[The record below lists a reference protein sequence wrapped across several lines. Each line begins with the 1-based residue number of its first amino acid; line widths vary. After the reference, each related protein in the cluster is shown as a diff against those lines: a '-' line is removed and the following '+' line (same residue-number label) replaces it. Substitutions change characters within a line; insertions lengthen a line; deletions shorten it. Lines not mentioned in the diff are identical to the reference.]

1 MTSKRKATAGVRG
14 GRPPKRPASGT
25 ATPQSIGSSD
35 EYSDNGEEASESE
48 AENLSKAVKAFSA
61 DSMNVQV
68 KTQHR
73 PSNRDLNYT
82 GVSDVSYLNLKP
94 DHENRPLWVDAKKAR
109 ITLES
114 FSPLAAQ
121 AQDFLTTIAEP
132 LSRPVFLHEYAL
144 TVHSLYAAVSVGL
157 VPQDIINFLDRLS
170 KTPLPAEIKSFI
182 LKCTRAFG
190 KVKLVLKHNRYFLE
204 TPDNKILQKLIQDE
218 IIGAQR
224 VGGNDDII
232 VEKAPKL
239 GSLVI
244 PGTLNAA
251 GVKQKPDL
259 QSQQGPVVDDQ
270 AGPPQEQDIFATL
283 REDDEEDD
291 DDDDERRIHS
301 VEIPARGVEQ
311 VQKRCLELKYPVL
324 EEYDFH
330 NDQVNANLDIDLKPN
345 TTIRPYQEK
354 SLSKMFSNGRARSGI
369 IVLPCGAGKTL
380 VGITAACTIRK
391 GVVILCTSSMSV
403 VQWRNEF
410 LKWSNISPNDIAIF
424 TSDHKEKFSRNTGII
439 VSTYSMVT
447 QTRSRSYDAQKM
459 MDFIQSREWGLMILD
474 EVHVVPA
481 SIFRKVTHSIATHS
495 KLGLTATL
503 LREDDKITDLNF
515 LIGPKL
521 YEANWMELAEQGHI
535 AKVQCAEVWC
545 PMTTEFYQEY
555 LRESSRKRALL
566 YIMNPRKFQACQ
578 FLIDYH
584 EKRGDKVIVFS
595 DNVFALRRY
604 ALKLNKFYIYG
615 GTPQNERLRVLE
627 NFQHSDLVNT
637 IFLSKIGDTSLDLPE
652 ATCLIQISSHYGSR
666 RQEAQRLGRILRAKR
681 RNDEGFNAF
690 FYSLVSK
697 DTQEMY
703 YSSKRQAF
711 LVDQGYAFKVIT
723 HLQGIE
729 NLPGLAYASP
739 AERRELLQEV
749 IIQNENSAEV
759 EQIDDDLYGAR
770 SGGPRGRNGI
780 VGKKGARRVAGTLS
794 ELSGGQ
800 DMVRIILAHVRD
812 FLKLM
817 KCLSRHTLNI
827 TRVET
832 RNSRASTTHCLRKWH
847 ENSRNERHSAWT
859 VEQVF
864 GNLIVPLIKQ
874 AVGNDL

>member
-1 MTSKRKATAGVRG
+1 MASKRKASTSSKSSRLA
-14 GRPPKRPASGT
+14 KRSASGA

-35 EYSDNGEEASESE
+35 EYSAEGSEASESE
-48 AENLSKAVKAFSA
+48 AENLSRAVKTFSS
-61 DSMNVQV
+61 DSLKSRRKEQSHTLDREAKLNGI
-68 KTQHR
+68 
-73 PSNRDLNYT
+73 SNL
-82 GVSDVSYLNLKP
+82 SYLSLKP
-94 DHENRPLWVDAKKAR
+94 DHENRPLWVDAQKAR
-109 ITLES
+109 ITLEH
-114 FSPLAAQ
+114 FSPLANQ

-132 LSRPVFLHEYAL
+132 LSRPEFLHEYAL

-170 KTPLPAEIKSFI
+170 KTLLPEEIRSFI
-182 LKCTRAFG
+182 LECTQAFG
-190 KVKLVLKHNRYFLE
+190 KVKLVLKHNRYYLE
-204 TPDNKILQKLIQDE
+204 TPDNKVLQKLMQDE
-218 IIGAQR
+218 VISAQTTGETAGIIT
-224 VGGNDDII
+224 
-232 VEKAPKL
+232 EKAPKM
-239 GSLVI
+239 GGLVI
-244 PGTLNAA
+244 PGTKDAA
-251 GVKQKPDL
+251 GVR
-259 QSQQGPVVDDQ
+259 QQPGVQDSDRPSTD
-270 AGPPQEQDIFATL
+270 EQDGTAKEDNIYMTL
-283 REDDEEDD
+283 REDD
-291 DDDDERRIHS
+291 DDDDEDDETHIHS
-301 VEIPARGVEQ
+301 VEIPKDGVEP
-311 VQKRCLELKYPVL
+311 VQKRCLELGYPVL

-330 NDQVNANLDIDLKPN
+330 NDQINANLDIDLKPN
-345 TTIRPYQEK
+345 TTIRTYQEK

-391 GVVILCTSSMSV
+391 GIVILCTSSMSV

-410 LKWSNISPNDIAIF
+410 LKWSNINPNDIAIF

-459 MDFIQSREWGLMILD
+459 MDFMQSREWGLMILD

-521 YEANWMELAEQGHI
+521 YEANWMELADQGHI

-555 LRESSRKRALL
+555 LRETSRKRALL

-595 DNVFALRRY
+595 DNVFALKAY
-604 ALKLNKFYIYG
+604 ALKLKKFYIYG
-615 GTPQNERLRVLE
+615 GTPQTERLRVLE
-627 NFQHSDLVNT
+627 NFQHSELVNT

-749 IIQNENSAEV
+749 MLQNETSADV
-759 EQIDDDLYGAR
+759 EKVDDDLFSAR
-770 SGGPRGRNGI
+770 SGGTRGKSSGMA
-780 VGKKGARRVAGTLS
+780 KKGARRTAGMLS
-794 ELSGGQ
+794 DLSGGQ
-800 DMVRIILAHVRD
+800 DMAYIEYN
-812 FLKLM
+812 K
-817 KCLSRHTLNI
+817 
-827 TRVET
+827 
-832 RNSRASTTHCLRKWH
+832 
-847 ENSRNERHSAWT
+847 SRNKELKGKHNPLFKKMAK
-859 VEQVF
+859 EQQRR
-864 GNLIVPLIKQ
+864 KQ
-874 AVGNDL
+874 QRLEL